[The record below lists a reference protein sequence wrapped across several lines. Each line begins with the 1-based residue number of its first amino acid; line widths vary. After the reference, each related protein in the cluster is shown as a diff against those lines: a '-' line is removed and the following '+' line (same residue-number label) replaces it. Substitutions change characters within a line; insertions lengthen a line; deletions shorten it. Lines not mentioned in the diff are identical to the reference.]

1 MAEEFSHSM
10 YNNEAKVITNP
21 NVSHLPHIMNTK
33 VGIDRQ
39 DPMHSSIFEVYF
51 TLPPSL
57 SEFNNGETIDAI
69 TEQVTDVDGL
79 DQLQK
84 VVGAGSQKF
93 FGVDVSFLNPTM
105 EQTYCEFTVNFNLNI
120 RNRTDAWLLKIFKA
134 WGKLGYDLA
143 TGSRSLKTD
152 YIADNLRIA
161 EANRDGTIWRAY
173 IFHDVMVV
181 NVTGLPSLNYT
192 ENEPRKLSVTFRA
205 DYWDEDLA

>member
-1 MAEEFSHSM
+1 MADTYTHPN
-10 YNNEAKVITNP
+10 YTPNYTVQTG

-33 VGIDRQ
+33 AGIDRQ
-39 DPMHSSIFEVYF
+39 DPMHSAIFEVYF
-51 TLPPSL
+51 QLPLALKSIFG
-57 SEFNNGETIDAI
+57 SEDEHTI

-120 RNRTDAWLLKIFKA
+120 RNHTDAWLLKIFKA
-134 WGKLGYDLA
+134 WGNLGYNLQDGTRTLMD
-143 TGSRSLKTD
+143 D
-152 YIADNLRIA
+152 YVSNSVRIA
-161 EANRDGTIWRAY
+161 EANRNGEIWRSY
-173 IFHDVMVV
+173 VFRKVMVV

>member
-1 MAEEFSHSM
+1 MADTYTHPN
-10 YNNEAKVITNP
+10 YVPNYTVQTG

-33 VGIDRQ
+33 AGIDRQ
-39 DPMHSSIFEVYF
+39 DPMHSAIFEVYF
-51 TLPPSL
+51 QLPLALKSIFG
-57 SEFNNGETIDAI
+57 SEDEHTI

-120 RNRTDAWLLKIFKA
+120 RNHTDAWLLKIFKA
-134 WGKLGYDLA
+134 WGNLGYNLQDGTRTLMP
-143 TGSRSLKTD
+143 D
-152 YIADNLRIA
+152 YVSESVRIA
-161 EANRDGTIWRAY
+161 EANRNGEIWRSY
-173 IFHDVMVV
+173 VFRKVMVV

-192 ENEPRKLSVTFRA
+192 ENEPRKLSVTFRS
-205 DYWDEDLA
+205 DNWDEDLA

>member
-1 MAEEFSHSM
+1 MADTYTHPN
-10 YNNEAKVITNP
+10 YVPNYTVQTG

-33 VGIDRQ
+33 AGIDRQ
-39 DPMHSSIFEVYF
+39 DPMHSAIFEVYF
-51 TLPPSL
+51 QLPLALKSIFG
-57 SEFNNGETIDAI
+57 SEDEHTI

-93 FGVDVSFLNPTM
+93 FGVDVSFLNPAM

-120 RNRTDAWLLKIFKA
+120 RNHTDAWLLKIFKA
-134 WGKLGYDLA
+134 WGNLGYNLQDGTRTLM
-143 TGSRSLKTD
+143 TD
-152 YIADNLRIA
+152 YVSKSVRIA
-161 EANRDGTIWRAY
+161 EANRNGEIWRSY
-173 IFHDVMVV
+173 VFRKVMVV

>member
-1 MAEEFSHSM
+1 MADTYTHPN
-10 YNNEAKVITNP
+10 YVPNYTVQTG

-33 VGIDRQ
+33 AGIDRQ
-39 DPMHSSIFEVYF
+39 DPMHSAIFEVYF
-51 TLPPSL
+51 QLPLALKSIFG
-57 SEFNNGETIDAI
+57 SEDEHTI

-105 EQTYCEFTVNFNLNI
+105 EQTFCEFTVNFNLNI
-120 RNRTDAWLLKIFKA
+120 RNHTDAWLLKIFKA
-134 WGKLGYDLA
+134 WGNLGYNLQDGTRTLMD
-143 TGSRSLKTD
+143 D
-152 YIADNLRIA
+152 YVSNSVRIA
-161 EANRDGTIWRAY
+161 EANRNGEIWRSY
-173 IFHDVMVV
+173 VFRNVMVV

>member
-1 MAEEFSHSM
+1 MAENTHGHYQPNYTVE
-10 YNNEAKVITNP
+10 TG

-33 VGIDRQ
+33 AGIDRQ
-39 DPMHSSIFEVYF
+39 DPMHSAIFEVYF
-51 TLPPSL
+51 QLPLALKSIFG
-57 SEFNNGETIDAI
+57 SEDEHTI

-120 RNRTDAWLLKIFKA
+120 RNHTDAWLLKIFKA
-134 WGKLGYDLA
+134 WGNLGYNLQDGTRTLMP
-143 TGSRSLKTD
+143 D
-152 YIADNLRIA
+152 YVSESVRIA
-161 EANRDGTIWRAY
+161 EANRNGEIWRSY
-173 IFHDVMVV
+173 VFRKVMVV

>member
-1 MAEEFSHSM
+1 MADTYTHPN
-10 YNNEAKVITNP
+10 YVPNYTVQTG

-33 VGIDRQ
+33 AGIDRQ
-39 DPMHSSIFEVYF
+39 DPMHSAIFEVYF
-51 TLPPSL
+51 QLPLALKSIFG
-57 SEFNNGETIDAI
+57 SEDEHTI

-105 EQTYCEFTVNFNLNI
+105 EQTFCEFTVNFNLNI
-120 RNRTDAWLLKIFKA
+120 RNHTDAWLLKIFKA
-134 WGKLGYDLA
+134 WGNLGYNLQDGTRTLMD
-143 TGSRSLKTD
+143 D
-152 YIADNLRIA
+152 YVSNSVRIA
-161 EANRDGTIWRAY
+161 EANRNGEIWRSY
-173 IFHDVMVV
+173 VFRKVMVV

>member
-1 MAEEFSHSM
+1 MADTYTHPN
-10 YNNEAKVITNP
+10 YVPNYTVQTG

-33 VGIDRQ
+33 AGIDRQ
-39 DPMHSSIFEVYF
+39 DPMHSAIFEVYF
-51 TLPPSL
+51 QLPLALKSIFG
-57 SEFNNGETIDAI
+57 SEDEHTI

-120 RNRTDAWLLKIFKA
+120 RNHTDAWLLKIFKA
-134 WGKLGYDLA
+134 WGNLGYNLQDGTRTLMP
-143 TGSRSLKTD
+143 D
-152 YIADNLRIA
+152 YVSDSVRIA
-161 EANRDGTIWRAY
+161 EANRNGEIWRSY
-173 IFHDVMVV
+173 VFRKVMVV

-192 ENEPRKLSVTFRA
+192 ENEPRKLSVTFRS

>member
-1 MAEEFSHSM
+1 MADTYTHPN
-10 YNNEAKVITNP
+10 YAPNYTVQTG
-21 NVSHLPHIMNTK
+21 NVSHLPHIMNTRA
-33 VGIDRQ
+33 GIDRQ
-39 DPMHSSIFEVYF
+39 DPMHSAIFEVYF
-51 TLPPSL
+51 QLPLALKSVFG
-57 SEFNNGETIDAI
+57 SEDEHTI

-93 FGVDVSFLNPTM
+93 FGVDVSFLNPAM

-120 RNRTDAWLLKIFKA
+120 RNHTDAWLLKIFKA
-134 WGKLGYDLA
+134 WGNLGYNLQDGTRTLMN
-143 TGSRSLKTD
+143 D
-152 YIADNLRIA
+152 YVSDSVRIA
-161 EANRDGTIWRAY
+161 EANRNGEIWRSY
-173 IFHDVMVV
+173 VFRKVMVV

>member
-1 MAEEFSHSM
+1 MADTYTHPN
-10 YNNEAKVITNP
+10 YTPNYTVQTG

-33 VGIDRQ
+33 AGIDRQ
-39 DPMHSSIFEVYF
+39 DPMHSAIFEVYF
-51 TLPPSL
+51 QLPLALKSIFG
-57 SEFNNGETIDAI
+57 SEDEHTI

-120 RNRTDAWLLKIFKA
+120 RNHTDAWLLKIFKA
-134 WGKLGYDLA
+134 WGNLGYNLQDGTRTLMD
-143 TGSRSLKTD
+143 D
-152 YIADNLRIA
+152 YVSNSVRIA
-161 EANRDGTIWRAY
+161 EANRNGEIWRSY
-173 IFHDVMVV
+173 VFRKVMVV

-192 ENEPRKLSVTFRA
+192 ENEPRKLSVTFRS
-205 DYWDEDLA
+205 DNWDEDLA

>member
-1 MAEEFSHSM
+1 MAENTHGHYQPNYTVE
-10 YNNEAKVITNP
+10 TG

-33 VGIDRQ
+33 AGIDRQ
-39 DPMHSSIFEVYF
+39 DPMHSAIFEVYF
-51 TLPPSL
+51 QLPLALKSIFG
-57 SEFNNGETIDAI
+57 SEDEHTI

-120 RNRTDAWLLKIFKA
+120 RNHTDAWLLKIFKA
-134 WGKLGYDLA
+134 WGNLGYNLQDA
-143 TGSRSLKTD
+143 TRTLMPD
-152 YIADNLRIA
+152 YVSESVRIA
-161 EANRDGTIWRAY
+161 EANRNGEIWRSY
-173 IFHDVMVV
+173 VFHKVMVV

>member
-1 MAEEFSHSM
+1 MAENTHGHYQPNYTVE
-10 YNNEAKVITNP
+10 TG
-21 NVSHLPHIMNTK
+21 NVSHLPHIMNTRA
-33 VGIDRQ
+33 GIDRQ
-39 DPMHSSIFEVYF
+39 DPMHSAIFEVYF
-51 TLPPSL
+51 QLPLALKSIFG
-57 SEFNNGETIDAI
+57 SEDEHTI

-120 RNRTDAWLLKIFKA
+120 RNHTDAWLLKIFKA
-134 WGKLGYDLA
+134 WGNLGYNLQDGTRTLMP
-143 TGSRSLKTD
+143 D
-152 YIADNLRIA
+152 YVSNSVRIA
-161 EANRDGTIWRAY
+161 EANRNGEIWRSY
-173 IFHDVMVV
+173 VFRKVMVV

>member
-1 MAEEFSHSM
+1 MAENTHGHYQPNYTVE
-10 YNNEAKVITNP
+10 TG
-21 NVSHLPHIMNTK
+21 NVSHLPHIMNTRA
-33 VGIDRQ
+33 GIDRQ
-39 DPMHSSIFEVYF
+39 DPMHSAIFEVYF
-51 TLPPSL
+51 QLPLALKSIFG
-57 SEFNNGETIDAI
+57 SEDEHTI

-93 FGVDVSFLNPTM
+93 FGVDVSFLNPAM

-120 RNRTDAWLLKIFKA
+120 RNHTDAWLLKIFKA
-134 WGKLGYDLA
+134 WGNLGYNLQDGTRTLMP
-143 TGSRSLKTD
+143 D
-152 YIADNLRIA
+152 YVSNSVRIA
-161 EANRDGTIWRAY
+161 EANRNGEIWRSY
-173 IFHDVMVV
+173 VFRKVMVV

>member
-1 MAEEFSHSM
+1 MAENTHGHYQPNYTVE
-10 YNNEAKVITNP
+10 TG
-21 NVSHLPHIMNTK
+21 NVSHLPHIMNTRA
-33 VGIDRQ
+33 GIDRQ
-39 DPMHSSIFEVYF
+39 DPMHSAIFEVYF
-51 TLPPSL
+51 QLPLALKSIFG
-57 SEFNNGETIDAI
+57 SEDEHTI

-120 RNRTDAWLLKIFKA
+120 RNHTDAWLLKIFKA
-134 WGKLGYDLA
+134 WGNLGYNLQDGTRTLMP
-143 TGSRSLKTD
+143 D
-152 YIADNLRIA
+152 YVSESVRIA
-161 EANRDGTIWRAY
+161 EANRNGEIWRSY
-173 IFHDVMVV
+173 VFRKVMVV

>member
-1 MAEEFSHSM
+1 MADTYTHPN
-10 YNNEAKVITNP
+10 YAPNYTVQTG

-33 VGIDRQ
+33 AGIDRQ
-39 DPMHSSIFEVYF
+39 DPMHSAIFEVYF
-51 TLPPSL
+51 QLPLALKSIFG
-57 SEFNNGETIDAI
+57 SEDEHTI

-120 RNRTDAWLLKIFKA
+120 RNHTDAWLLKIFKA
-134 WGKLGYDLA
+134 WGNLGYNLQDGTRTLMP
-143 TGSRSLKTD
+143 D
-152 YIADNLRIA
+152 YVSDSVRIA
-161 EANRDGTIWRAY
+161 EANRNGEIWRSY
-173 IFHDVMVV
+173 VFRKVMVV

-192 ENEPRKLSVTFRA
+192 ENEPRKLSVTFRS

>member
-1 MAEEFSHSM
+1 MADTYTHPN
-10 YNNEAKVITNP
+10 YTPNYTVQTG

-33 VGIDRQ
+33 AGIDRQ
-39 DPMHSSIFEVYF
+39 DPMHSAIFEVYF
-51 TLPPSL
+51 QLPLALKSIFG
-57 SEFNNGETIDAI
+57 SEDEHTI

-120 RNRTDAWLLKIFKA
+120 RNHTDAWLLKIFKA
-134 WGKLGYDLA
+134 WGNLGYNLQDGTRTLMD
-143 TGSRSLKTD
+143 D
-152 YIADNLRIA
+152 YVSNSVRIA
-161 EANRDGTIWRAY
+161 EANRNGEIWRSY
-173 IFHDVMVV
+173 VFRKVMVV
-181 NVTGLPSLNYT
+181 NGTGLPSLNYT

>member
-1 MAEEFSHSM
+1 MAETTYPHGH
-10 YNNEAKVITNP
+10 YQP
-21 NVSHLPHIMNTK
+21 NYTVQTGNVTHLPHIQNTSS
-33 VGIDRQ
+33 GANRH

-57 SEFNNGETIDAI
+57 QSTFNSDEETI

-93 FGVDVSFLNPTM
+93 FGVDVSFLNPAM

-120 RNRTDAWLLKIFKA
+120 RNHTDAWLLKIFKA
-134 WGKLGYDLA
+134 WGNLGYNLQDGTRTLM
-143 TGSRSLKTD
+143 TD
-152 YIADNLRIA
+152 YVSESVRVA
-161 EANRDGTIWRAY
+161 EANRNGEIWRSY
-173 IFHDVMVV
+173 VLHKVMVV

>member
-1 MAEEFSHSM
+1 MADTYTHPN
-10 YNNEAKVITNP
+10 YTPNYTVQTG

-33 VGIDRQ
+33 AGIDRQ
-39 DPMHSSIFEVYF
+39 DPMHSAIFEVYF
-51 TLPPSL
+51 QLPLALKSIFG
-57 SEFNNGETIDAI
+57 SEDEHTI

-105 EQTYCEFTVNFNLNI
+105 EQTFCEFTVNFNLNI
-120 RNRTDAWLLKIFKA
+120 RNHTDAWLLKIFKA
-134 WGKLGYDLA
+134 WGNLGYNLQDGTRTLM
-143 TGSRSLKTD
+143 TD
-152 YIADNLRIA
+152 YVSESVRVA
-161 EANRDGTIWRAY
+161 EANRNGEIWRSY
-173 IFHDVMVV
+173 VFHKVMVV

>member
-1 MAEEFSHSM
+1 MADTYTHPN
-10 YNNEAKVITNP
+10 YVPNYTVQTG

-33 VGIDRQ
+33 AGIDRQ
-39 DPMHSSIFEVYF
+39 DPMHSAIFEVYF
-51 TLPPSL
+51 QLPLALKSIFG
-57 SEFNNGETIDAI
+57 SEDEHTI

-105 EQTYCEFTVNFNLNI
+105 EQTFCEFTVNFNLNI
-120 RNRTDAWLLKIFKA
+120 RNHTDAWLLKIFKA
-134 WGKLGYDLA
+134 WGNLGYNLQDGTRTLM
-143 TGSRSLKTD
+143 TD
-152 YIADNLRIA
+152 YVSESVRVA
-161 EANRDGTIWRAY
+161 EANRNGEIWRSY
-173 IFHDVMVV
+173 VFHKVMVV

>member
-1 MAEEFSHSM
+1 MAENTHGHYQPNYTVE
-10 YNNEAKVITNP
+10 TG

-33 VGIDRQ
+33 AGIDRQ
-39 DPMHSSIFEVYF
+39 DPMHSAIFEVYF
-51 TLPPSL
+51 QLPLALKSIFG
-57 SEFNNGETIDAI
+57 SEDEHTI

-120 RNRTDAWLLKIFKA
+120 RNHTDAWLLKIFKA
-134 WGKLGYDLA
+134 WGNLGYNLQDGTRTLMD
-143 TGSRSLKTD
+143 D
-152 YIADNLRIA
+152 YVSNSVRIA
-161 EANRDGTIWRAY
+161 EANRNGEIWRSY
-173 IFHDVMVV
+173 VFHKVMVV

>member
-1 MAEEFSHSM
+1 MADTYTHPN
-10 YNNEAKVITNP
+10 YAPNYTVQTG

-33 VGIDRQ
+33 AGIDRQ
-39 DPMHSSIFEVYF
+39 DPMHSAIFEVYF
-51 TLPPSL
+51 QLPLALKSIFG
-57 SEFNNGETIDAI
+57 SEDEHTI

-93 FGVDVSFLNPTM
+93 FGVDVSFLNPAM

-120 RNRTDAWLLKIFKA
+120 RNHTDAWLLKIFKA
-134 WGKLGYDLA
+134 WGNLGYNLQDGTRTLM
-143 TGSRSLKTD
+143 TD
-152 YIADNLRIA
+152 YVSNSVRIA
-161 EANRDGTIWRAY
+161 EANRNGEIWRSY
-173 IFHDVMVV
+173 VFRKVMVV

>member
-1 MAEEFSHSM
+1 MADTYTHPNYTPNYTVE
-10 YNNEAKVITNP
+10 TG

-33 VGIDRQ
+33 AGIDRQ
-39 DPMHSSIFEVYF
+39 DPMHSAIFEVYF
-51 TLPPSL
+51 QLPLALKSIFG
-57 SEFNNGETIDAI
+57 SEDEHTI

-120 RNRTDAWLLKIFKA
+120 RNHTDAWLLKIFKA
-134 WGKLGYDLA
+134 WGNLGYNLQDGTRTLMD
-143 TGSRSLKTD
+143 D
-152 YIADNLRIA
+152 YVSNSVRIA
-161 EANRDGTIWRAY
+161 EANRNGEIWRSY
-173 IFHDVMVV
+173 VFHKVMVV

>member
-1 MAEEFSHSM
+1 MADTYTHPN
-10 YNNEAKVITNP
+10 YVPNYTVQTG

-33 VGIDRQ
+33 AGIDRQ
-39 DPMHSSIFEVYF
+39 DPMHSAIFEVYF
-51 TLPPSL
+51 QLPLALKSIFG
-57 SEFNNGETIDAI
+57 SEDEHTI

-120 RNRTDAWLLKIFKA
+120 RNHTDAWLLKIFKA
-134 WGKLGYDLA
+134 WGNLGYNLQDGTRTLMP
-143 TGSRSLKTD
+143 D
-152 YIADNLRIA
+152 YVSESVRIA
-161 EANRDGTIWRAY
+161 EANRNGEIWRSY
-173 IFHDVMVV
+173 VFRKVMVV

>member
-1 MAEEFSHSM
+1 MADTYTHPNYTPNYTVE
-10 YNNEAKVITNP
+10 TG

-33 VGIDRQ
+33 AGIDRQ
-39 DPMHSSIFEVYF
+39 DPMHSAIFEVYF
-51 TLPPSL
+51 QLPLALKSIFG
-57 SEFNNGETIDAI
+57 SEDEHTI

-93 FGVDVSFLNPTM
+93 FGVDVSFLNPAM

-120 RNRTDAWLLKIFKA
+120 RNHTDAWLLKIFKA
-134 WGKLGYDLA
+134 WGNLGYNLQDGTRTLMP
-143 TGSRSLKTD
+143 D
-152 YIADNLRIA
+152 YVSESVRIA
-161 EANRDGTIWRAY
+161 EANRNGEIWRSY
-173 IFHDVMVV
+173 VFHKVMVV

>member
-1 MAEEFSHSM
+1 MEENTHG
-10 YNNEAKVITNP
+10 YYQP
-21 NVSHLPHIMNTK
+21 NYTVQTGNVTHLPHIMNTSSG
-33 VGIDRQ
+33 VNRH

-57 SEFNNGETIDAI
+57 QSIFNSDEETI

-120 RNRTDAWLLKIFKA
+120 RNHTDAWLLKIFKA
-134 WGKLGYDLA
+134 WGNLGYNLQDGTRTLMP
-143 TGSRSLKTD
+143 D
-152 YIADNLRIA
+152 YVSNSVRIA
-161 EANRDGTIWRAY
+161 EANRNGEIWRSY
-173 IFHDVMVV
+173 VFRKVMVV

>member
-1 MAEEFSHSM
+1 MADTYTHPN
-10 YNNEAKVITNP
+10 YVPNYTVQTG

-33 VGIDRQ
+33 AGIDRQ
-39 DPMHSSIFEVYF
+39 DPMHSAIFEVYF
-51 TLPPSL
+51 QLPLALKSIFG
-57 SEFNNGETIDAI
+57 SEDEHTI

-120 RNRTDAWLLKIFKA
+120 RNHTDAWLLKIFKA
-134 WGKLGYDLA
+134 WGNLGYNLQDGTRTLMD
-143 TGSRSLKTD
+143 D
-152 YIADNLRIA
+152 YVSNSVRIA
-161 EANRDGTIWRAY
+161 EANRNGEIWRSY
-173 IFHDVMVV
+173 VFRKVMVV